1 LLVTAA
7 YLDNPGMPLIP
18 PLMNAKSSE
27 NWERDR
33 VLAKEEIIE
42 WLAITTSTK
51 NSRSLLENQITLLLD
66 ELARLNS
73 VEKAIVKNP
82 RILTSLRSL
91 TRRDIGTSQIATF
104 LGVGT
109 SMYEAIER
117 AEKPVAPI
125 LSGIVSLLEKELDE
139 SLAPWIVEN
148 RNPTKE
154 EMNRSVI
161 VAADRI
167 LKRSTSTELRY
178 KHEPRQLDK
187 LKEYLDSKGYSE
199 VSGTGISNPRKDMK
213 PGSYAFRVNIDGL
226 TIDGVTLK
234 QNVDT
239 LIMPFSKSS
248 GLLPIFLEAKS
259 MTDEVNPNKRQKEE
273 AQKVDNVRRKWQ
285 DKSERLNFVLL
296 LGGTVPRRYL
306 EVEAGSGLD
315 WIWEHRVNDLDK
327 LMDWYKS
334 I

>member
-1 LLVTAA
+1 
-7 YLDNPGMPLIP
+7 M
-18 PLMNAKSSE
+18 
-27 NWERDR
+27 
-33 VLAKEEIIE
+33 LAKEEIIN
-42 WLAITTSTK
+42 WLAITASTR
-51 NSRSLLENQITLLLD
+51 NSRSLIESEISLRLNKLVSLNSIEKSILLD
-66 ELARLNS
+66 Q
-73 VEKAIVKNP
+73 K
-82 RILTSLRSL
+82 ILTSLRSL

-117 AEKPVAPI
+117 GDKSVESI
-125 LSGIVSLLEKELDE
+125 LPNLVSLLEKELDE
-139 SLAPWIVEN
+139 SLANWIIEK
-148 RNPTKE
+148 RNPCQDE
-154 EMNRSVI
+154 LSRSVI

-167 LKRSTSTELRY
+167 LRRSTATELRY

-187 LKEYLDSKGYSE
+187 LKNFLQSKNYVE
-199 VSGTGISNPRKDMK
+199 VISTGIADPRDDME
-213 PGSYAFRVNIDGL
+213 PGTYAFRVNIDGT

-239 LIMPFSKSS
+239 LIMPISKSKNV
-248 GLLPIFLEAKS
+248 LPIFLEAKS

-285 DKSERLNFVLL
+285 KPGERLNFVLL

-315 WIWEHRVNDLDK
+315 WIWEHRIQDLDG
-327 LMDWYKS
+327 LLDWYKK

>member
-1 LLVTAA
+1 MTLL
-7 YLDNPGMPLIP
+7 P
-18 PLMNAKSSE
+18 PLMNATSSE
-27 NWERDR
+27 KWENDR
-33 VLAKEEIIE
+33 IVAKEEIID

-51 NSRSLLENQITLLLD
+51 NSRSLVENQISDLLN
-66 ELARLNS
+66 ELSILKS

-82 RILTSLRSL
+82 QILTSLRSL

-125 LSGIVSLLEKELDE
+125 LSNIVSLLQKELDE

-148 RNPTKE
+148 RSPTKD

-187 LKEYLDSKGYSE
+187 LKRYLDSKGYNE
-199 VSGTGISNPRKDMK
+199 VNGTGISNPRKDMK
-213 PGSYAFRVNIDGL
+213 SGSYAFRVNIDGL

-248 GLLPIFLEAKS
+248 DVLPIFLEAKS

-285 DKSERLNFVLL
+285 GKNERLNFVLL

-315 WIWEHRVNDLDK
+315 WIWEHRISDLDK
-327 LMDWYKS
+327 LLDWYMS

>member
-1 LLVTAA
+1 MTE
-7 YLDNPGMPLIP
+7 NP
-18 PLMNAKSSE
+18 PLMNAKSSHK
-27 NWERDR
+27 WEDDR
-33 VLAKEEIIE
+33 SLAKEEIIN
-42 WLAITTSTK
+42 WLAITASTK
-51 NSRSLLENQITLLLD
+51 NSRSIIESEISQRLNKLASLNSIEKSILLD
-66 ELARLNS
+66 Q
-73 VEKAIVKNP
+73 K
-82 RILTSLRSL
+82 ILTGLRSL

-117 AEKPVAPI
+117 GDKSVESI
-125 LSGIVSLLEKELDE
+125 LSDVVSLLEKELDE
-139 SLAPWIVEN
+139 SLATWILEK
-148 RNPTKE
+148 RNPSKDE
-154 EMNRSVI
+154 LSRSVI

-167 LKRSTSTELRY
+167 LRRSTSTELRY

-187 LKEYLDSKGYSE
+187 LKTFLRSRNFVE
-199 VSGTGISNPRKDMK
+199 VSSTGIADPRNDME
-213 PGSYAFRVNIDGL
+213 PGTYAFRVNIDGT

-239 LIMPFSKSS
+239 LIMPISKSNNV
-248 GLLPIFLEAKS
+248 LPIFLEAKS

-273 AQKVDNVRRKWQ
+273 AQKVDNVRRRWQ
-285 DKSERLNFVLL
+285 KPGERLNFLLL

-315 WIWEHRVNDLDK
+315 WIWEHRIEDLDD
-327 LMDWYKS
+327 LLNWYKR